1 MGERVVDWSTAHPDP
16 SPGSQAA
23 VRRLQELVVRANQVA
38 SQQRD
43 GTLEVR
49 RATARKRE
57 LRHEIK
63 EAHLDHIVS
72 VAELASRDEPE
83 LAEKFRLPGRASTY
97 SAFRTAARGIL
108 AETESRKELLVEHGL
123 SEAVV
128 DGLRQRLDE
137 LDAVIEQGSRGRA
150 AHVGA
155 SAEQDN
161 LATEI
166 MQNVNVLDG
175 LNRFRFGKDEELLS
189 AWQSISSV
197 VATPKRGAKPES
209 SSESPAA

>member
-1 MGERVVDWSTAHPDP
+1 
-16 SPGSQAA
+16 
-23 VRRLQELVVRANQVA
+23 
-38 SQQRD
+38 
-43 GTLEVR
+43 
-49 RATARKRE
+49 
-57 LRHEIK
+57 
-63 EAHLDHIVS
+63 
-72 VAELASRDEPE
+72 
-83 LAEKFRLPGRASTY
+83 
-97 SAFRTAARGIL
+97 
-108 AETESRKELLVEHGL
+108 
-123 SEAVV
+123 
-128 DGLRQRLDE
+128 
-137 LDAVIEQGSRGRA
+137 
-150 AHVGA
+150 VGA